1 MAAKN
6 MEQTKAEIREN
17 AVRIP
22 AKQKGSQKES
32 MYTPEEFT
40 ANADELFGVRSE
52 CVFAALKQNGIL
64 ECTKA
69 KAAEIVKAFR
79 GREVK

>member
-6 MEQTKAEIREN
+6 TEREKTGTREN
-17 AVRIP
+17 AVKIP
-22 AKQKGSQKES
+22 SMQEES
-32 MYTPEEFT
+32 MYTLEEFA
-40 ANADELFGVRSE
+40 ANAEELFGTRPE
-52 CVFAALKQNGIL
+52 CVFAALKQKGIM

>member
-1 MAAKN
+1 
-6 MEQTKAEIREN
+6 
-17 AVRIP
+17 
-22 AKQKGSQKES
+22 
-32 MYTPEEFT
+32 MYTLEEFV
-40 ANADELFGVRSE
+40 ANADELFGVRPE
-52 CVFAALKQNGIL
+52 CVFAALKQIGIQ

>member
-1 MAAKN
+1 MATKN
-6 MEQTKAEIREN
+6 MERTKAEIQEN
-17 AVRIP
+17 TVRIP
-22 AKQKGSQKES
+22 EKQKES
-32 MYTPEEFT
+32 MYTPEEFV
-40 ANADELFGVRSE
+40 ANADELFGVRPE
-52 CVFAALKQNGIL
+52 CVFAALKQSGIL

>member
-6 MEQTKAEIREN
+6 TEQPHAELREN

-22 AKQKGSQKES
+22 PKQKES
-32 MYTPEEFT
+32 MYTLEEFV
-40 ANADELFGVRSE
+40 ANADELFGVRPE
-52 CVFAALKQNGIL
+52 CVFAALKQIGIQ